1 VTLDQRCVG
10 ILNKIVQTPRYV
22 PTSEIMEEMNISKR
36 TVYYD
41 VDKINDWLKNHGLEA
56 LNYIRSAG
64 FYVSDVTREQ
74 LKQKIAQARQNHV
87 YEDSPGERKAWAV
100 VMILTR
106 EKPVFLQTFLD
117 RFLVSRS
124 TMLTDIKQIKQELS
138 SYNLILQF
146 KKEKGYYLSGSEQDK
161 RSALVSYI
169 TELIDGHGL
178 DQLLAEVQ
186 HSLTASGPTPL
197 QDFNRLTIHEI
208 HTLLNE
214 AEQVIG
220 VRFTDDII
228 NQMSVHLA
236 SFIKRFAQSKFV
248 TINDVEKQVIKQTKE
263 FQAAKS
269 ICLKIENV
277 YHISVPEDEVYY
289 MTTYLLGAKISE
301 YKREPI
307 DDQDALNM
315 KKIITRMVDSFQTYA
330 CLVFTERQALEKNL
344 FLHLRPAYYRIKY
357 GIDLENPLTS
367 SVKDKYQDIYLLT
380 EKVIYHFEDVL
391 GKKVSKDEIA
401 YVALHFGGWIEK
413 EGVSVKA
420 RKKAAVVCGS
430 GIGTSRIVQKQLED
444 LIPTLDVVKVMT
456 KREYHENELGQIDYV
471 ISTTPIQKRDVP
483 VFIVHPILT
492 HTEKANLL
500 SQIEASPK
508 TSLPG
513 EIEALMTIMKKHGV
527 ITDEKGLQQELSQ
540 YFIANRSSDN
550 EGRKKPM
557 LNDILTKDTIQ
568 FADQI
573 DSWKEAIKLGAKP
586 LLANKSIK
594 ESYIEA
600 MISNVE
606 KLGPYIVIAPKI
618 ALPHARPEDGVNKV
632 GMSFLRIKE
641 GCSFTEKPEHRVNL
655 LFVLAAIDNETHLK
669 ALSQFSMMLS
679 NPENI
684 TKLEQAETTDEVLA
698 VIEKYSTN

>member
-1 VTLDQRCVG
+1 MTLDQRCVG
-10 ILNKIVQTPRYV
+10 ILNKIVETPRFV
-22 PTSEIMEEMNISKR
+22 PTSEIMEAMNISKR

-41 VDKINDWLKNHGLEA
+41 IDKINDWLKDHELEA
-56 LNYIRSAG
+56 LNYVRSAG
-64 FYVSDVTREQ
+64 FYVSDITREQ
-74 LKQKIAQARQNHV
+74 IKQKFTHPRQDQM
-87 YEDSPGERKAWAV
+87 YEHSPQERKAWAV

-106 EKPVFLQTFLD
+106 EEPVFLQTFLD

-124 TMLTDIKQIKQELS
+124 TMLSDIKQIKQELS
-138 SYNLILQF
+138 SYNLTILF
-146 KKEKGYYLSGSEQDK
+146 KKEKGYYLSGAEQDK

-169 TELIDGHGL
+169 TELTDGQSL
-178 DQLLAEVQ
+178 DQLLSDAKR
-186 HSLTASGPTPL
+186 SLIASGPASL
-197 QDFNRLTIHEI
+197 KDFKRLTISEI

-214 AEQVIG
+214 AEQLIG
-220 VRFTDDII
+220 VHFTDDII

-248 TINDVEKQVIKQTKE
+248 TINPVEKQVIVQTKE
-263 FQAAKS
+263 FQASKS
-269 ICLKIENV
+269 ICSKIENV
-277 YHISVPEDEVYY
+277 YQIKVPEDEVYY

-307 DDQDALNM
+307 DDQDSLNM

-330 CLVFTERQALEKNL
+330 CVVFKERQALEKNL
-344 FLHLRPAYYRIKY
+344 FLHLKPAYYRIKY

-367 SVKDKYQDIYLLT
+367 SVQEKYQDIYLLT
-380 EKVIYHFEDVL
+380 QKVIHHFEDVL
-391 GKKVSKDEIA
+391 GKQVSKDEIA
-401 YVALHFGGWIEK
+401 YISLHFGGWIEK
-413 EGVSVKA
+413 EGVSVQA

-444 LIPTLDVVKVMT
+444 LIPTLDVIKVMT
-456 KREYHENELGQIDYV
+456 KREYHKSELGQIDYV
-471 ISTTPIQKRDVP
+471 ISTTPINERDVP

-492 HTEKANLL
+492 HAEKTNLL
-500 SQIEASPK
+500 AQIEASP
-508 TSLPG
+508 TSMPG
-513 EIEALMTIMKKHGV
+513 DVEALMTIMKKHGV
-527 ITDEKGLQQELSQ
+527 ITDEKGLQQELIH
-540 YFIANRSSDN
+540 YFKANRSTEN
-550 EGRKKPM
+550 EVRKRPM
-557 LNDILTKDTIQ
+557 LNDILTKETIQ
-568 FADQI
+568 FTNQV
-573 DSWKEAIKLGAKP
+573 DSWKEAIKIGAEP
-586 LLANKSIK
+586 LLANESIK

-600 MISNVE
+600 MINNVE

-641 GCSFTEKPEHRVNL
+641 GCSFSEKTEHHVHL

-684 TKLEQAETTDEVLA
+684 LKLEQAETTDEVLS
-698 VIEKYSTN
+698 VINQYSTN